1 MDLSCVSV
9 VGSAEWKQPLS
20 VYSKLHLLK
29 SNQTKNS
36 HEVCMWFQN
45 VYVNIEIT
53 VLGMRLVAGE
63 CQQTDPSWAY
73 L

>member
-1 MDLSCVSV
+1 MCQCGGISRMETEL
-9 VGSAEWKQPLS
+9 LS

-63 CQQTDPSWAY
+63 CQQTDSSCAY